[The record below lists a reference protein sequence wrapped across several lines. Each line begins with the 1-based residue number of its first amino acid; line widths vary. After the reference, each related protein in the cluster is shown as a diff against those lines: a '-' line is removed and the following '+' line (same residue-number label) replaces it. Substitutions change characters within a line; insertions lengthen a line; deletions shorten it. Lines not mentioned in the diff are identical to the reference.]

1 MFTVVCRTPRA
12 LVFEP
17 GNELGVYPRVL
28 FEMRTA
34 MCGML
39 HGMPVAGVAGAW
51 RVFAAR
57 WGPVLLSHVSSQCA
71 PVGVVCDSEA
81 VHVICVCIELAPET
95 LCVRLGCGL
104 YCLQTK
110 TCRRRNVNASA
121 GPDLKY
127 RTSSQVK
134 SFRAVSIETARNRTK
149 SSQVQV
155 KSFWA
160 VSIETARNRTKSS
173 QVQVKSF
180 WAVSI
185 ETLKIGGG
193 VAVLTFS
200 FLGAS
205 KPLKIGGGFE
215 APKNRR

>member
-1 MFTVVCRTPRA
+1 MTRSSWPSSLWALEEHLRQISGCGQGARHVRGTCAQLTRDRPWSGCPAARPASPPYGRVWSARRTRLWRALLTVMFTVVCRTPRA

-39 HGMPVAGVAGAW
+39 HDLPVAGVAGAW

-110 TCRRRNVNASA
+110 TCRRRNVSRERVN
-121 GPDLKY
+121 
-127 RTSSQVK
+127 V
-134 SFRAVSIETARNRTK
+134 
-149 SSQVQV
+149 
-155 KSFWA
+155 
-160 VSIETARNRTKSS
+160 
-173 QVQVKSF
+173 
-180 WAVSI
+180 
-185 ETLKIGGG
+185 
-193 VAVLTFS
+193 
-200 FLGAS
+200 
-205 KPLKIGGGFE
+205 
-215 APKNRR
+215 